1 MKAAFLALLLAF
13 TPATVAAQSYPSRPL
28 KLIVPDGSGGVA
40 DLRAR
45 HIAQK
50 LSERLG
56 QAVVV
61 DNRPGGSMI
70 IAAEGAARAA
80 ADGYTLFMGNVVTHS
95 LNPHLF
101 RNLPYRP
108 DEDFTPVTMI
118 SSGPLVLVVGSS
130 LAVSTLEDLIALAKA
145 RPGTLSYGA
154 VGQGSPTHIVMEQI
168 KALRGADFQFVG
180 YKSTGQFIQDL
191 VAGHLQVSLNFW
203 SILGPH
209 VKSGKLRALGVTA
222 RKRLEVAPD
231 VPTFAEAGL
240 PGMEASAWQGI
251 MVPAGTPGPIVVRLY
266 EEIARVLES
275 PDIRRTIV
283 DTGAELGGN
292 TPESFAAF
300 LRADRER
307 WKNAVAHARIPPT

>member
-1 MKAAFLALLLAF
+1 MKAFLLALLLA
-13 TPATVAAQSYPSRPL
+13 TSPSLAAAQSYPTRPL
-28 KLIVPDGSGGVA
+28 KLIVPDGAGGVG

-50 LSERLG
+50 LAEALG
-56 QAVVV
+56 QVVIV

-70 IAAEGAARAA
+70 IAAEAAAHSA

-95 LNPHLF
+95 VNPHLF
-101 RNLPYRP
+101 RTLPYRP
-108 DEDFTPVTMI
+108 EEDFAPVTMI
-118 SSGPLVLVVGSS
+118 SSGPLVLVVSSS
-130 LAVSTLEDLIALAKA
+130 LPASTLEDLIALAKA

-168 KALRGADFQFVG
+168 KAIRGADFQFIA

-191 VAGHLQVSLNFW
+191 VAGHLQVSLNYW

-222 RKRLEVAPD
+222 AKRLEVAPE

-240 PGMEASAWQGI
+240 PGLEVSAWQGI
-251 MVPAGTPGPIVVRLY
+251 MVPAGTPRPIVARLH

-283 DTGAELGGN
+283 DTGADVGGN

-307 WKNAVAHARIPPT
+307 WKKAVADARIPPT